1 MSRFLAAALA
11 SLLSLLAAA
20 GDPAPEPVS
29 ALLEGLRSEDA
40 ARREACETELDRRWV
55 EARDAMTAALAA
67 EKDAEARARLER
79 ILGHGGPTIWADT
92 TEEGLKQAAKL
103 DWPCLVVRGDGTREE
118 PATVEGVRLREALAA
133 PGTVRSLRGYVAV
146 WVAAKDVPGLENGKT
161 KELAYTAEGH
171 GGIEMYVVH
180 PKRGIC
186 HYVRGWWKA
195 ERLSAELERGRE
207 FAKAADLKELRGLR
221 AAAVE
226 DLKKLPGADSCENV
240 RRHLHP
246 WNCSAEECTLKRLA
260 LCYRQGDALLGSELA
275 QKLPDPIAGGES
287 SDLRW

>member
-11 SLLSLLAAA
+11 SLLALLAAA

-40 ARREACETELDRRWV
+40 ARRDACETELDRRWE
-55 EARDAMTAALAA
+55 EAKDAMTAALAT

-79 ILGHGGPTIWADT
+79 ILGHGGPTVWAET
-92 TEEGLKQAAKL
+92 VEAGLKQAAKL
-103 DWPCLVVRGDGTREE
+103 DWPCLVVRGDGPRGE
-118 PATVEGVRLREALAA
+118 PATVEGRLLREALAT
-133 PGTVRSLRGYVAV
+133 PGAVRALRGYVAV
-146 WVAAKDVPGLENGKT
+146 WVAEKDVAGLADGKQ
-161 KELAYTAEGH
+161 KEVPYAPEGH

-180 PKRGIC
+180 AKRGIC
-186 HYVRGWWKA
+186 HYLRGWWKT
-195 ERLSAELERGRE
+195 ERLSAELELGRE
-207 FAKAADLKELRGLR
+207 FARAADIEEVRRLR

-226 DLKKLPGADSCENV
+226 NLKRQPRADSCENV

-260 LCYRQGDALLGSELA
+260 LCYRQGEGILGADVSE
-275 QKLPDPIAGGES
+275 KLPARMAGGETAN
-287 SDLRW
+287 LGW